1 MNTQNFKPGDIFYAT
16 SEGVIERGD
25 LFWKLKVSRVTFIG
39 SPWAIYDT
47 DARGGVW
54 MPESAFRTELEAVE
68 RARAIICELSERQHK
83 LHRKRMTHL
92 NHLKVKANKILYP
105 EG

>member
-1 MNTQNFKPGDIFYAT
+1 MKTHNFKPGDIFYAT
-16 SEGVIERGD
+16 SEGVIEKGD
-25 LFWKLKVSRVTFIG
+25 LFWKLEVSRVT
-39 SPWAIYDT
+39 PWEVYDKEG
-47 DARGGVW
+47 RGGVW
-54 MPESAFRTELEAVE
+54 TVESVFRTELEAAE
-68 RARAIICELSERQHK
+68 RAEAIICELSEWQHK

>member
-25 LFWKLKVSRVTFIG
+25 LFWKLEVSRVIFKD
-39 SPWAIYDT
+39 AIYDT
-47 DARGGVW
+47 EGRGGGW
-54 MPESAFRTELEAVE
+54 LPESVFRTELEAVE
-68 RARAIICELSERQHK
+68 RAEAIICELSERQHK